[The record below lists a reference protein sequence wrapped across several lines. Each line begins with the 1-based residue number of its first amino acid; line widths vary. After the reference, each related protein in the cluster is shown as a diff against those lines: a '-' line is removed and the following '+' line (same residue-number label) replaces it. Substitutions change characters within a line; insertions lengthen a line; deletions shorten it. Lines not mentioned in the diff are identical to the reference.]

1 LPLNLNGDQL
11 AVITLITVQKPL
23 VTLPVAARNSVSTRQ
38 TFLKDWLLLGVGSFG
53 LGCLFALPWY
63 RNLVQAAQI
72 GLLTLP
78 SVFLS
83 VVLLSRQRQQII
95 AQRTAALRLQLQR
108 LRSQTKALHQTLN
121 QTLNRQDQQTWGL
134 QQQAYDLQTHVQQ
147 WQQDLVAQHQQCQEY
162 EQYLATLDQ
171 KCRQYKAASLELA
184 RSLAQRQQLAQALET
199 EIAYKQTQLHKLT
212 SRFEQLQRQH
222 QQTQQAGQAEL
233 VQQIP
238 ELEQRWETLKI
249 EAVSKEIVV
258 RQLQQQT
265 QELEEQHSFLSNQ
278 VAELNE
284 LLAQKQSLFEQV
296 DRTLAAHQ
304 QACHLRERDLQQLE
318 TNIAALRS
326 ERIDQEQ
333 ELIAESSQWPILS
346 LGESRF
352 PQQVP
357 SKMLHSPLQA
367 TPAERPW
374 QDDFQDNPH
383 LEVLRHIEAHGVL
396 TEAEAASL
404 LGNPR
409 LARQFANKLSEY
421 ARFLPFA
428 IRVEASPT
436 GNRYLKETKH

>member
-1 LPLNLNGDQL
+1 M
-11 AVITLITVQKPL
+11 
-23 VTLPVAARNSVSTRQ
+23 
-38 TFLKDWLLLGVGSFG
+38 
-53 LGCLFALPWY
+53 GCLFALPWY
-63 RNLVQAAQI
+63 RNLAQAAQM
-72 GLLTLP
+72 GLLTIP

-95 AQRTAALRLQLQR
+95 AQRTATLRLKLQH
-108 LRSQTKALHQTLN
+108 LRSQTQAIHQTFNHALHQH
-121 QTLNRQDQQTWGL
+121 DHQTWGL
-134 QQQAYDLQTHVQQ
+134 QQQAYDLQAHVQQ
-147 WQQDLVAQHQQCQEY
+147 WQQDLVAQYQQCQEY
-162 EQYLATLDQ
+162 EHYLAALDQ
-171 KCRQYKAASLELA
+171 QCRQYKAATVELA
-184 RSLAQRQQLAQALET
+184 RTLAQRQQLAQALET

-212 SRFEQLQRQH
+212 ARFEQLQQQH
-222 QQTQQAGQAEL
+222 QQTQQAGQAAQAEL
-233 VQQIP
+233 QRLQAEIQTQVGQQRSNQAELAQQIP

-249 EAVSKEIVV
+249 EAVSKEMVV

-278 VAELNE
+278 VTELNE

-318 TNIAALRS
+318 TTIAALRS
-326 ERIDQEQ
+326 ERIDPDQEFM
-333 ELIAESSQWPILS
+333 AESSQWPSMS
-346 LGESRF
+346 LGESLF
-352 PQQVP
+352 PQDVP
-357 SKMLHSPLQA
+357 SEMLPSPLQV
-367 TPAERPW
+367 TPVGLNVTPFSPAERPW
-374 QDDFQDNPH
+374 QDDFRDNPH

-421 ARFLPFA
+421 AGFLPFA

-436 GNRYLKETKH
+436 GNRYLKDTKH

>member
-1 LPLNLNGDQL
+1 M
-11 AVITLITVQKPL
+11 
-23 VTLPVAARNSVSTRQ
+23 
-38 TFLKDWLLLGVGSFG
+38 
-53 LGCLFALPWY
+53 GCLLALPWY
-63 RNLVQAAQI
+63 RNLAQAAQI

-95 AQRTAALRLQLQR
+95 TQRTAALRLQFQR
-108 LRSQTKALHQTLN
+108 LRSQTRAMYQTLN
-121 QTLNRQDQQTWGL
+121 QTLHQQDRQTWGL

-147 WQQDLVAQHQQCQEY
+147 WQQDLVDQHQQCQEY
-162 EQYLATLDQ
+162 EQYLAALDQ
-171 KCRQYKAASLELA
+171 QCRHYKAAAVELA
-184 RSLAQRQQLAQALET
+184 RTLAQRQQLAQALET
-199 EIAYKQTQLHKLT
+199 EIAYKQTQFHKLT
-212 SRFEQLQRQH
+212 SRYEQLQRQH
-222 QQTQQAGQAEL
+222 QQTQQAGQAAQVELQRLQAELQTQVGQQRSNQAEL

-258 RQLQQQT
+258 HQLQQQT

-304 QACHLRERDLQQLE
+304 QACHLQERHLQQLE

-326 ERIDQEQ
+326 ERIEQEQ
-333 ELIAESSQWPILS
+333 ELIAESSQWSILS
-346 LGESRF
+346 LGESLF
-352 PQQVP
+352 PQ
-357 SKMLHSPLQA
+357 
-367 TPAERPW
+367 EW
-374 QDDFQDNPH
+374 QTNFQDNPH

-409 LARQFANKLSEY
+409 LARQFANKLGEY